1 MDRPIWKDEPDAH
14 DYPAAATYLSLLA
27 DRRVVDALVQR
38 LAIAPIVR
46 YMAKDILRASGLDPL
61 PATNSHVA
69 KDIDKIASG
78 KQLSPVLVVRG
89 DLRRGLTAQV
99 ADGYHRICASY
110 ILNEDAD
117 VPCRIAEMLD
127 RDASPGERSG

>member
-14 DYPAAATYLSLLA
+14 DYPAASTYLSLLA
-27 DRRVVDALVQR
+27 DPLVVDVLVQQLR
-38 LAIAPIVR
+38 KAPIVR
-46 YMAKDILRASGLDPL
+46 YTAKDILRASGLDPL

-78 KQLSPVLVVRG
+78 KPLSPVLLIRG
-89 DLRRGLTAQV
+89 DLRCGLTAQV

-110 ILNEDAD
+110 ILNEDSD
-117 VPCRIAEMLD
+117 VPCRMAELLD
-127 RDASPGERSG
+127 RDRPPGERG

>member
-1 MDRPIWKDEPDAH
+1 MDRPIWKDEPDEH

-27 DRRVVDALVQR
+27 DPRVVDALVQR
-38 LAIAPIVR
+38 LAKAPIVR

-61 PATNSHVA
+61 PKTNSHVA

-78 KQLSPVLVVRG
+78 KQLSPVLLIRG
-89 DLRRGLTAQV
+89 DLRRGLLAQV

-117 VPCRIAEMLD
+117 VPCRIAELLD
-127 RDASPGERSG
+127 GDQ